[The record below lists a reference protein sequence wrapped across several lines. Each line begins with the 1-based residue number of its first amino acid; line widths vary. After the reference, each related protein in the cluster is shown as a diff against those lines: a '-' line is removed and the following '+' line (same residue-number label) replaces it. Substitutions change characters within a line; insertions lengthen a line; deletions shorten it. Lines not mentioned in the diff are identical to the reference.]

1 MGLLFLQANY
11 THLRNQ
17 KSRVVRSETFVR
29 IAPTFDV
36 GGGAR
41 DAENARRTGFPPR
54 DAALRSGVPRVW
66 QISPFRFAFARR
78 RDPHG
83 DGITRAI
90 PTKSMRTRGADG
102 FARIKKARREK
113 GAARLFNYQ
122 LPFTNYFV
130 SIGLDVV
137 CNSLISP
144 VTTKTVRSQMLVT
157 RSAMELG
164 TIERQRSS
172 RHHTD
177 IRKSLCIQPHP
188 I

>member
-1 MGLLFLQANY
+1 
-11 THLRNQ
+11 
-17 KSRVVRSETFVR
+17 
-29 IAPTFDV
+29 
-36 GGGAR
+36 
-41 DAENARRTGFPPR
+41 
-54 DAALRSGVPRVW
+54 
-66 QISPFRFAFARR
+66 
-78 RDPHG
+78 
-83 DGITRAI
+83 
-90 PTKSMRTRGADG
+90 MRTRGADG

-164 TIERQRSS
+164 TIER
-172 RHHTD
+172 
-177 IRKSLCIQPHP
+177 
-188 I
+188 